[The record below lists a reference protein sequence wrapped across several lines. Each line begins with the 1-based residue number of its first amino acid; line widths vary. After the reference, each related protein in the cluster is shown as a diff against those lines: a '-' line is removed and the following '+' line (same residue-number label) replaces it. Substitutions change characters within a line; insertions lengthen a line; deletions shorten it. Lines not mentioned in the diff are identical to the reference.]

1 MFSRVKGAKY
11 TSILK
16 MRQLFLVILM
26 LCGVQYAT
34 AQSSSDE
41 TSSSRTYALDVDD
54 LPLKEALERFSATTK
69 LAVAFKIDLVNGKKS
84 KCAISEARALELLAC
99 VLEDTGLAFERLE
112 TGTYKLVRL
121 PPVSQALKTK
131 HTISGFIRDEASGEA
146 LISAAVYDRV
156 RGAGITSNAYG
167 FYSLTLPDGPVEL
180 TISYLGYQ
188 KAFFSFDLNE
198 DVELHVNLKAASF
211 GLDTLVVEADFEDSI
226 EQRTQVSIISIP
238 VEQIQEMPSLL
249 GEPDILRAV
258 QMLPGVQS
266 GNEGTTGLYVRGGS
280 VDQNLFLLDGATVYN
295 PSHLF
300 GFLSVFHARALNDVT
315 LIKGGFPARYGGRLS
330 SVLDV
335 SMKEGNM
342 KQFAGEASLGFA
354 ASSLTVE
361 GPLQKDKS
369 SFLLSARRSFIDV
382 ALQPFSFSDDYPSYA
397 LIDFNAKLNHRFSS
411 RDRIY
416 ASIYG
421 GNDRYSQQNSFES
434 GENVRNDF
442 NIRWGNTIATVRW
455 NHLFSDK
462 LFSNTALLLSKY
474 HLETSQQDV
483 RVRDTGAALVQ
494 ERFRLA
500 YNSGVQDLGAKI
512 DFEFIPSPS
521 HYIRFG
527 AQATHHTFSTGT
539 LQLNEGPLVQPSQDT
554 LIVPVSEIETT
565 EGSLYLEDDIKVG
578 QAFSANIG
586 VHASGYAVQGTTY
599 TSLQP
604 RLTTRLR
611 LFSRW
616 ALKASYVQMTQYV
629 HLLVNSGLGLP
640 TDLWLPATSRVKPQ
654 RAEQITV
661 GLSRSIGEQ
670 FELSIEAYDKKMDGL
685 IEYKEGAGFLG
696 ANTDWQDNIEVG
708 KGRSYGVELFL
719 QKKKGATTGWIGY
732 TLSRTDRTFDKL
744 NNGVTFPYKYDRRHD
759 LSITV
764 LHRLNSRVSL
774 AGSWVYGTGNAVTI
788 SNARFLPAL
797 FSDASA
803 EYPIFSPNNSLQ
815 RISDRNGFRMPA
827 YHRLDLGVNFK
838 WPAKWGKH
846 LLSIGTYNTYNR
858 RNPYFLFI
866 EEDPV
871 IGSSGFI
878 EDYTFSLKQ
887 ASLFPLL
894 PSFSYSV
901 EF

>member
-1 MFSRVKGAKY
+1 
-11 TSILK
+11 
-16 MRQLFLVILM
+16 MRQLFLAILIFG
-26 LCGVQYAT
+26 GVQYAT
-34 AQSSSDE
+34 AQSPSNE
-41 TSSSRTYALDVDD
+41 TSSSEAYTLDVNN

-69 LAVAFKIDLVNGKKS
+69 IAVAFKIDLVNGKTS
-84 KCAISEARALELLAC
+84 NCVIRESRALKLLEC
-99 VLEDTGLAFERLE
+99 MLEGTGLTFERLE
-112 TGTYKLVRL
+112 TGTYKLTSL
-121 PPVSQALKTK
+121 PSISQPSKAK

-156 RGAGITSNAYG
+156 RGVGTTSNVYG
-167 FYSLTLPDGPVEL
+167 FYSLTLPEGPVEL

-188 KAFFSFDLNE
+188 KALFNFDLSE

-211 GLDTLVVEADFEDSI
+211 GLDTLVIEADYEDPI
-226 EQRTQVSIISIP
+226 EQRTQVSMISIP

-330 SVLDV
+330 SVLDI

-342 KQFAGEASLGFA
+342 KRFVGEASLGLA
-354 ASSLTVE
+354 ASSFTLE
-361 GPLQKDKS
+361 GPIRKDRS
-369 SFLLSARRSFIDV
+369 SFIVSARRSFIDV
-382 ALQPFSFSDDYPSYA
+382 ALRPFSFSKDYPSYA

-411 RDRIY
+411 RDRIF

-421 GNDRYSQQNSFES
+421 GTDRYEQQNLFDGNE
-434 GENVRNDF
+434 ELRNDF
-442 NIRWGNTIATVRW
+442 DISWGNTIATVRW
-455 NHLFSDK
+455 NHLFTDK
-462 LFSNTALLLSKY
+462 LFSNTSLLYSQY
-474 HLETSQQDV
+474 HLETTQQDS
-483 RVRDTGAALVQ
+483 RFRDTGAGIVQ

-500 YNSGVQDLGAKI
+500 YESGVQDFGVKV

-527 AQATHHTFSTGT
+527 TQATHHTFSTGA
-539 LQLNEGPLVQPSQDT
+539 LQLNEGPLDQPRQDT
-554 LIVPVSEIETT
+554 LIAPVSEINTT
-565 EGSLYLEDDIKVG
+565 EGSLYLEDDITVG
-578 QAFSANIG
+578 QTFSVNIG
-586 VHASGYAVQGTTY
+586 VHASGYAVEGTTY

-604 RLTTRLR
+604 RLTMRLG

-616 ALKASYVQMTQYV
+616 ALKASYVQMSQYI

-654 RAEQITV
+654 HSDQFTV

-670 FELSIEAYDKKMDGL
+670 FELSIEAYNKRMDGL
-685 IEYKEGAGFLG
+685 IEYKEGASFLG
-696 ANTDWQDNIEVG
+696 ANTDWQDNVEAG
-708 KGRSYGVELFL
+708 KGRAYGIELFL

-744 NNGVTFPYKYDRRHD
+744 NGGDTFPYKYDRRHD
-759 LSITV
+759 LSVTI
-764 LHRLNSRVSL
+764 LHRLNSRVSF

-788 SNARFLPAL
+788 SKARFLPAL
-797 FSDASA
+797 FADATD
-803 EYPIFSPNNSLQ
+803 ELPIYSPNNSLQ
-815 RISDRNGFRMPA
+815 RISGRNGFRMPA
-827 YHRLDLGVNFK
+827 YHRLDLGVNIK
-838 WPAKWGKH
+838 WPAKWGDH
-846 LLSIGTYNTYNR
+846 LLSIGAYNTYNR
-858 RNPYFLFI
+858 RNPYFLFV
-866 EEDPV
+866 EEDPWV
-871 IGSSGFI
+871 GTSGFI
-878 EDYTFSLKQ
+878 EDSVFSLKQ

-894 PSFSYSV
+894 PSFSYSI